1 MRNSAL
7 EMLAIGSTLASIG
20 ILLNA
25 NAISWLPIIIIVQ
38 FVVNP
43 HLYRTMAK
51 LMVEMIF
58 WNKLTTRAK

>member
-43 HLYRTMAK
+43 HLYCTMAK